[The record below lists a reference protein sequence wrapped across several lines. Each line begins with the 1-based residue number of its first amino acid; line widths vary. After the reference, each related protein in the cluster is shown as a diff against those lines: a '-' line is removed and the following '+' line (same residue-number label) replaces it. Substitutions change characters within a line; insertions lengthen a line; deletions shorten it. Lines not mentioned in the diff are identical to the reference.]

1 MDFNQYNSRR
11 SLLNHECSSVLILHR
26 VLSEKSGHSGTE
38 AILGTQ
44 RFSQYRPFK
53 KPCFCADR
61 GLIDAM
67 YYVKN
72 LLQPTQTIISRVGY
86 LPIKLTS

>member
-61 GLIDAM
+61 VAPPAT
-67 YYVKN
+67 KHK
-72 LLQPTQTIISRVGY
+72 TIFVQG
-86 LPIKLTS
+86 KHFCWN